1 MGESIFR
8 VCLKSL
14 ASGTAT
20 FWQPSCCWCC
30 SRWACTLAGRKV
42 KWNTR
47 MLASA
52 AMCVALTYVLG
63 QIRLF
68 TMPQGGSITPGS
80 MLPVMLFSMAYGV
93 WPGFLAGALCGMLG
107 LLQSAYVIHPVQMI
121 LDYPLAMAMVG
132 LGAIVR
138 NKRSLGAFR
147 LPLAVLI
154 ACIGRYACSVVSGS
168 VFFAE
173 YAGDMNPWVYS
184 LSYNI
189 TYMGPETLV
198 TMALAFI
205 PKVAALENVI
215 KGTDKRMLNA

>member
-1 MGESIFR
+1 
-8 VCLKSL
+8 
-14 ASGTAT
+14 
-20 FWQPSCCWCC
+20 
-30 SRWACTLAGRKV
+30 
-42 KWNTR
+42 
-47 MLASA
+47 
-52 AMCVALTYVLG
+52 
-63 QIRLF
+63 
-68 TMPQGGSITPGS
+68 
-80 MLPVMLFSMAYGV
+80 
-93 WPGFLAGALCGMLG
+93 
-107 LLQSAYVIHPVQMI
+107 
-121 LDYPLAMAMVG
+121 MVG